1 MSGRLGYNKSSLPV
15 SPVKL
20 LREPL
25 LHFLLAG
32 ALLFAAYAWLN
43 PDRSDEGGAERTI
56 RITERELTWLAETWT
71 RQWQRPPS
79 ERELLGLVTDY
90 LREELLAREARTL
103 EFDRDDV
110 VIRRRLAQK
119 MSFVL
124 EDTARL
130 PTPTDDELRALYA
143 EDPARFDAP
152 AEISFVTVFFSP
164 DKRGE
169 RAAIDA
175 RAALVR
181 LSAGGDAA
189 DQPGD
194 SSMLPGE
201 LREADEETIAGV
213 YGVGFAAAI
222 MKLAP
227 GQWHGPIE
235 SAFGLHLVRV
245 TDRREAVPQPFEAV
259 RALLAEE
266 WRRRSEQAAMNA
278 YFKGLLQRYEIEAT
292 DNVRPLIE
300 PAIATLRGDAK

>member
-1 MSGRLGYNKSSLPV
+1 V
-15 SPVKL
+15 
-20 LREPL
+20 
-25 LHFLLAG
+25 AG

-43 PDRSDEGGAERTI
+43 PESSDEGDAELTI

-79 ERELLGLVTDY
+79 DRELQGLVIDY

-130 PTPTDDELRALYA
+130 TKPTDDELRAVYA
-143 EDPARFDAP
+143 EGQARFDAP
-152 AEISFVTVFFSP
+152 AEISFITVLFSA

-169 RAAIDA
+169 RAAADA
-175 RAALVR
+175 RAALAV
-181 LSAGGDAA
+181 LAADGDAA
-189 DQPGD
+189 AQLGD
-194 SSMLPGE
+194 GSLLPGE
-201 LREADEETIAGV
+201 LKEADEQTIASV
-213 YGVGFAAAI
+213 YGTGFATAV

-227 GQWHGPIE
+227 GQWQGPIE

-245 TDRREAVPQPFEAV
+245 TDRKEVEPRPFEAV
-259 RALLAEE
+259 RASLEEE
-266 WRRRSEQAAMNA
+266 WLRRSEQAAMDA

-292 DNVRPLIE
+292 DSARPLIA
-300 PAIATLRGDAK
+300 PAIATLRGDGK